1 MLFVVLNGSPRTEGN
16 TAVMLAEV
24 RRVFESMGAGTVFI
38 NVFEVLADVKTPF
51 CQACSNPCSGRCY
64 AGTRLEEAYGLLARA
79 DGIIMGSP
87 VYFCTVSGQMK
98 AFWDKTRLLRN
109 KKALLN
115 TVGGALAVGGSR
127 FGGQETT
134 LRAMHDI
141 MLCHGM
147 TVVGDGFYEADC
159 GHHGACAQGPS
170 AEDQAGLKRVAIL
183 ARRVYEV
190 AGATRHIRVA
200 RATAG

>member
-1 MLFVVLNGSPRTEGN
+1 MFFVVLNGSPRKDGS
-16 TAVMLAEV
+16 TALMLRTACEV
-24 RRVFESMGAGTVFI
+24 LESLGSQTLFVQ
-38 NVFEVLADVKTPF
+38 VSEVLADVKVPF
-51 CQACSNPCSGRCY
+51 CLACTNPCSGRCY
-64 AGTRLEEAYGLLARA
+64 AGTRLEEIYNLMAGA

-115 TVGGALAVGGSR
+115 TVGGALAVGAAR

-134 LRAMHDI
+134 LRALQDI

-147 TVVGDGFYEADC
+147 MVVGDGYHDADC
-159 GHHGACAQGPS
+159 GHHGGAAQSPS
-170 AEDQAGLKRVAIL
+170 AEDAVGLKRVAIL
-183 ARRVYEV
+183 ARRVHEV
-190 AGATRHIRVA
+190 AHAARHIRTD
-200 RATAG
+200 RT